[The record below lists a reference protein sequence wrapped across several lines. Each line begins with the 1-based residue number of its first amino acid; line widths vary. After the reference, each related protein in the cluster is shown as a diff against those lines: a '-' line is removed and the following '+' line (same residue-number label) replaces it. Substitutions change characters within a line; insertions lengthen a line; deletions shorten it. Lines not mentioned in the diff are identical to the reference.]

1 MEETEHSYKIIEIVG
16 SSHNSVQEAIDNG
29 LKRAAET
36 VRHIRWFEVTQVR
49 GHVQDGRVQHYQ
61 ASMKIGFTLE

>member
-49 GHVQDGRVQHYQ
+49 GHLQDGQVQHYQ